1 MTESKRGSSS
11 SMARGMTNTYILVA
25 GCILMIIGLTQ
36 YFTISSENSKLT
48 ITVQELQKAVKN
60 SADRIKGLEDNSNA
74 ITRERDTCQKD
85 KSVLEQEKA
94 KLGKEVADSKST
106 NENSKTQ
113 INELQNEIDNLN
125 QKLREAEIF
134 QKDATSLEENA
145 KLQVDEAEKQKL
157 LAEEKLQEC
166 ITREEKVFDDLQ
178 KLKSLEKN
186 APGNKNAKNLNV
198 EDSENAKEKEVIDPM
213 VTPASAK
220 KSNKEKEPKQTKPPK
235 IHFEDGEGVKGKD
248 DEPIDNEESEN
259 VDVDENKE
267 EKVDDTEKEDNQDYA
282 YHTEEKQGDEEQE
295 EMEDDPELMK
305 NAQLPDVDPAKIKV
319 EKKDMSANLDQNAE
333 NDDDNLP
340 DHPDAV
346 ENTF

>member
-1 MTESKRGSSS
+1 
-11 SMARGMTNTYILVA
+11 MTNTYILVA

-60 SADRIKGLEDNSNA
+60 SADRIKGLEDHGNA

-85 KSVLEQEKA
+85 KGALDQEKA
-94 KLGKEVADSKST
+94 KLVKEVADSKST

-134 QKDATSLEENA
+134 EKDATSLEENA

-186 APGNKNAKNLNV
+186 ASGKENAKNPNV
-198 EDSENAKEKEVIDPM
+198 EDSENANEKEVIDPM
-213 VTPASAK
+213 VTPASPK
-220 KSNKEKEPKQTKPPK
+220 RSNKEKEPKQTQPPK
-235 IHFEDGEGVKGKD
+235 IHFEDGKEVEGKD
-248 DEPIDNEESEN
+248 DEPMDNEASEN
-259 VDVDENKE
+259 VEVDENKE
-267 EKVDDTEKEDNQDYA
+267 EKVDDTAKEDNQDYA
-282 YHTEEKQGDEEQE
+282 YHTEEKHNDEEHE
-295 EMEDDPELMK
+295 EVEDDPELMK

-319 EKKDMSANLDQNAE
+319 EKKDMIENLDKHAE

-340 DHPDAV
+340 DHPDAD